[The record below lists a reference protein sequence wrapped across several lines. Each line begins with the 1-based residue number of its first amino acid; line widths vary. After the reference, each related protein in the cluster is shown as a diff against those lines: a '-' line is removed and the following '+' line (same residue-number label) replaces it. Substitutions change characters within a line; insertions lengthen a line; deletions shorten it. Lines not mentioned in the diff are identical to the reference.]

1 MTSPTVPPA
10 LPPGV
15 MLARDAW
22 RLGVGAIRAMPN
34 LFGGTFVLLLAFEL
48 AFRWRHPPSDGWPS
62 MSELLLGFAND
73 LATDVIAAAAMVA
86 VHRSILLGEGADRP
100 VWRLPLGYD
109 RYLGRLVALS
119 LPSLAATAGLG
130 LVHGPDAAPAFAL
143 AALVL
148 VLLVTAAVVVS
159 VRLALALPLA
169 AADIPGAGWRTA
181 WQASRGKGLRLFGIV
196 LLTFVPMEAAAMLV
210 AGLFQAADGLAA
222 VLLDALG
229 GAAKALLWA
238 AIGAAL
244 WSRLLQTYGGALA
257 RPPVWR

>member
-1 MTSPTVPPA
+1 M
-10 LPPGV
+10 
-15 MLARDAW
+15 
-22 RLGVGAIRAMPN
+22 
-34 LFGGTFVLLLAFEL
+34 LLLAFGL

-86 VHRSILLGEGADRP
+86 VHRSILLGEHSDRP
-100 VWRLPLGYD
+100 VWRLPPGYD

-119 LPSLAATAGLG
+119 LPSLLATAALG
-130 LVHGPDAAPAFAL
+130 LIDGRDAAPAFAL

-148 VLLVTAAVVVS
+148 VLLATAAVVVS

-181 WQASRGKGLRLFGIV
+181 WQASRGKGWRLFGVV

-210 AGLFQAADGLAA
+210 AGLFQSADGLAA

-229 GAAKALLWA
+229 AAAKALLWA

-244 WSRLLQTYGGALA
+244 WSRLLQAYGGALA
-257 RPPVWR
+257 RPPVWH

>member
-1 MTSPTVPPA
+1 MTSPAVPPI

-34 LFGGTFVLLLAFEL
+34 LFGGTFVLLLVFEL

-73 LATDVIAAAAMVA
+73 LASDVIAAAAMVA

-100 VWRLPLGYD
+100 VWRLPPGYD

-119 LPSLAATAGLG
+119 LPSLAATAALG
-130 LVHGPDAAPAFAL
+130 LVDGRDAAPAFAL
-143 AALVL
+143 AALIL
-148 VLLVTAAVVVS
+148 VLLATAAVVVS

-169 AADIPGAGWRTA
+169 AADVPGAGWRTA
-181 WQASRGKGLRLFGIV
+181 WEASRGKGWRLFGIV

-210 AGLFQAADGLAA
+210 AGLFQSADGLAA
-222 VLLDALG
+222 VLLDSLG
-229 GAAKALLWA
+229 AAAKALLWA

-244 WSRLLQTYGGALA
+244 WSRLLQAYGGALA

>member
-1 MTSPTVPPA
+1 MIAPA
-10 LPPGV
+10 VPPGV

-22 RLGVGAIRAMPN
+22 RLGIGAIRAMPN
-34 LFGGTFVLLLAFEL
+34 LFGGTFVLLLAFGL
-48 AFRWRHPPSDGWPS
+48 AFRWRHPPSDGWPGLTG
-62 MSELLLGFAND
+62 LLLGFADD

-100 VWRLPLGYD
+100 VWRLPPGYD

-119 LPSLAATAGLG
+119 LPTLAATAGLA
-130 LVHGPDAAPAFAL
+130 LVDQRDGAPAVVS

-148 VLLVTAAVVVS
+148 VVLVAAAVFVT

-169 AADIPGAGWRTA
+169 AADVPGTGWRTA
-181 WQASRGKGLRLFGIV
+181 WRASSGKGWRLFGAV
-196 LLTFVPMEAAAMLV
+196 LLTFVPMEAAATLV
-210 AGLFQAADGLAA
+210 AGLFQGVDGLAA

-229 GAAKALLWA
+229 GAVKALLWA

-244 WSRLLQTYGGALA
+244 WSRLLQAYGGALA

>member
-1 MTSPTVPPA
+1 MIAPAVPSS
-10 LPPGV
+10 V

-22 RLGVGAIRAMPN
+22 RLGLGAVRAMPN
-34 LFGGTFVLLLAFEL
+34 LFGGTFVLLLAFGL
-48 AFRWRHPPSDGWPS
+48 AFRWRHPPSDGWPGIT
-62 MSELLLGFAND
+62 ELLLGFADD

-100 VWRLPLGYD
+100 VWRLPPGYD

-119 LPSLAATAGLG
+119 LPTLAATAGLA
-130 LVHGPDAAPAFAL
+130 LVDQRDGAPAVAS

-148 VLLVTAAVVVS
+148 VVLVAAAVFVT

-169 AADIPGAGWRTA
+169 AADVPGAGWRTA
-181 WQASRGKGLRLFGIV
+181 WKASHGKGWRLFSAV
-196 LLTFVPMEAAAMLV
+196 LLTFVPMEAAATLV
-210 AGLFQAADGLAA
+210 AGLFQGVDGLAA

-229 GAAKALLWA
+229 GAVKALLWA

-244 WSRLLQTYGGALA
+244 WSRLLQAYGGALA